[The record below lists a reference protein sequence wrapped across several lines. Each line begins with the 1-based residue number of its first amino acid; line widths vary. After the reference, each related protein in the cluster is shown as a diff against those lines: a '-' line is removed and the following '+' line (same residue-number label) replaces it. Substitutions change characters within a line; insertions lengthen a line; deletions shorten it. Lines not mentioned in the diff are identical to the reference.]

1 MGTHQAA
8 TKRAISTKAGG
19 TTTGTTAIKHQHDFS
34 IGTESSD
41 VFAQWL
47 EHRIQQMHNERN
59 YPVGKRLRDNK
70 QLILTRLQ
78 NVKELWEQT
87 TLEAC

>member
-1 MGTHQAA
+1 
-8 TKRAISTKAGG
+8 
-19 TTTGTTAIKHQHDFS
+19 
-34 IGTESSD
+34 
-41 VFAQWL
+41 
-47 EHRIQQMHNERN
+47 MHNEPN

-87 TLEAC
+87 TLKAY